1 VTDALLGPYR
11 IVQKLAAGGM
21 GEVFL
26 CEDPRLGRRVAL
38 KRVGG
43 GWNDTDAG
51 RDRLRREA
59 RAAAALN
66 HPRIAAVYDVLETE
80 AGPHLVMEYVEGETL
95 STLLRRERLTVER
108 TLQIALELTE
118 AIAAAHDAGI
128 VHRDLKP
135 SNVMIAR
142 DGHVKVLDF
151 GLAKLRAPDPA
162 SRPLTGSGM
171 SLGTPGYSAPEQLL
185 GQKADH
191 RSDIYSLGA
200 ILYEMCAGR
209 PAFDGAEAT
218 AFSAAI
224 TTRVTPPSQWNPS
237 VPRPVDEL
245 ICRALSPSPDKRPQ
259 SLHEVRTILSAAFAA
274 IGDARTTSAAAG
286 GSSGIPLLRFSPAMA
301 ALAIVLIVAM
311 AGVAAYLRWG
321 RAAPVTLPGEGAQ
334 GPVVAVLPLENL
346 SANPEHEY
354 VAAGIADSL
363 ITDLTG
369 LPGII
374 VLSRAA
380 VREVGGERDIT
391 KAARQL
397 GATYVFH
404 GTVQHAVDNMRVNL
418 RLAGA
423 DGGQLWTRAFVGPSE
438 DLFGLQRRLAEAA
451 SEPLRVSLTEAQR
464 DRLGRRPTKHVS
476 ALAAY
481 WRGRDLLERTEAPG
495 SAAAA
500 VKAFEEAVE
509 LDSGFALAHAGL
521 AEAAWVSYNQTKDTE
536 WVDRALAASSRA
548 VDLDAG
554 QPLVWISRAQVLR
567 GLGRHEEALRD
578 LEQALKLEPADP
590 DALQRKG
597 RLLSDLGRR
606 EEAIEVLREAIAV
619 RPGYW
624 GNYDALGGV
633 YYFLGRREEAV
644 QMFERVIE
652 LQPDSLR
659 GHTNLG
665 AVYQALGQQERAL
678 ESYRTAVKIAPVW
691 QAYANIGVILRD
703 RGEHEAAL
711 ASLQEAAKLAPNH
724 ASVRLNIGDTWQ
736 RLGNAEKARA
746 AYAEA
751 VALMRRD
758 LEVNPN
764 HSPTMGLLAVLLA
777 KLGERREAAQL
788 IARALAADP
797 RNHNLH
803 YRAAVVHALSAQPDA
818 ALDALEQALALG
830 YSRALVP
837 NDQDLQSLHGNPR
850 FTRMLASTDAAGQ
863 RRP

>member
-380 VREVGGERDIT
+380 VREVGGQSDIT

-404 GTVQHAVDNMRVNL
+404 GTVQHAASNMRVNL
-418 RLAGA
+418 TLAGA
-423 DGGQLWTRAFVGPSE
+423 DGAAMWSRPFEGRFE
-438 DLFGLQRRLAEAA
+438 DLFELQRRLAEGA
-451 SEPLRVSLTEAQR
+451 SEPLRLTLTDAQR
-464 DRLGRRPTKHVS
+464 SQLGRQLS
-476 ALAAY
+476 QDAAALSEY
-481 WRGRDLLERTEAPG
+481 WRGRALLERPEIPG
-495 SAAAA
+495 SGPAA
-500 VKAFEEAVE
+500 VGAFEEAVR
-509 LDSGFALAHAGL
+509 LDPRFALAHAGL
-521 AEAAWVSYNQTKDTE
+521 AEAAWANYSQTKAPD
-536 WVDRALAASSRA
+536 WVDRALTASARA
-548 VDLDAG
+548 VELD
-554 QPLVWISRAQVLR
+554 PSRPEVWISRAQVNR

-578 LEQALKLEPADP
+578 LEQALAQGGSAE
-590 DALQRKG
+590 ALQLKG
-597 RLLSDLGRR
+597 RILNDAGRR
-606 EEAIEVLREAIAV
+606 EEAVDVLREAIAT

-633 YYFLGRREEAV
+633 YFFLGRRDEAV
-644 QMFERVIE
+644 QMYETVIQ

-665 AVYQALGQQERAL
+665 AIYQALGQQERAL
-678 ESYRTAVKIAPVW
+678 ESYRAAVKIAPVW
-691 QAYANIGVILRD
+691 QAYANIGVILRE
-703 RGEHEAAL
+703 RGDYEAAL
-711 ASLQEAAKLAPNH
+711 ASFGEAAKLAPNH
-724 ASVRLNIGDTWQ
+724 ASVRMNIGDTWQ
-736 RLGNAEKARA
+736 RIGDAEKARA
-746 AYAEA
+746 AYTEA
-751 VALMRRD
+751 VVLAQKD
-758 LEVNPN
+758 LEVNP
-764 HSPTMGLLAVLLA
+764 SDAGTMGRLAVLQA
-777 KLGERREAAQL
+777 KLGERRRAAQL
-788 IARALAADP
+788 IGRALAADP
-797 RNHNLH
+797 RNNNLH
-803 YRAAVVHALSAQPDA
+803 YRAAVVHALSGRPDP
-818 ALDALEQALALG
+818 ALEALERAVALG
-830 YSRALVP
+830 YSRALIP
-837 NDQDLQSLHGNPR
+837 TDPDLRSLREDPR
-850 FTRMLASTDAAGQ
+850 FARLLAPSEAGGQ